1 MDIVLEGDMDGI
13 EAAQKINEFQSIP
26 IIYLTAYADD
36 DTLVRAEETNYYGYL
51 LKPRSVEC

>member
-1 MDIVLEGDMDGI
+1 MDGI